1 MCESYVK
8 WYETSIGCNGEIDLE
23 DTVKDNIYIMNIEDN
38 YCIVKMCYTTFKI
51 LFNLSTEQ
59 RLNRMARYKEE
70 YQCYHYKPAK
80 ERVQETMEVR
90 SHQIILRNI
99 LGDPNFSW

>member
-1 MCESYVK
+1 M
-8 WYETSIGCNGEIDLE
+8 
-23 DTVKDNIYIMNIEDN
+23 DTVKDKIYIMNIDDD
-38 YCIVKMCYTTFKI
+38 YCIIKCCYTS
-51 LFNLSTEQ
+51 FNISTEQ
-59 RLNRMARYKEE
+59 RLNYRGIFKEE

-80 ERVQETMEVR
+80 ERVQEQMESR

>member
-8 WYETSIGCNGEIDLE
+8 WYETTIGCNGEIDFE
-23 DTVKDNIYIMNIEDN
+23 NTVKDNIYIMNIEDD
-38 YCIVKMCYTTFKI
+38 YCIVKIFCSTFRI
-51 LFNLSTEQ
+51 LFNISTEQ
-59 RLNRMARYKEE
+59 RLNRMVRYNEE
-70 YQCYHYKPAK
+70 YKCYHYKPAK
-80 ERVQETMEVR
+80 ERAQETMEAR